1 MVLIIIYTACVLISL
16 APSHL
21 SIASTF
27 RTHPKSAKL
36 NVFGTEVDLNNIM
49 DLKLKNQA
57 NTNVLNWGG
66 KLLAY
71 FEAGLPHRWV
81 GAATVIND

>member
-1 MVLIIIYTACVLISL
+1 M
-16 APSHL
+16 
-21 SIASTF
+21 
-27 RTHPKSAKL
+27 

-81 GAATVIND
+81 GAATVINDWSIRSTVIIQLYVARAIRCLH